1 MKSMEGKEQHRI
13 TSHVIIVT
21 SDAEGAGVKQFR
33 IRSWIVG
40 LVILLL
46 FAAFGAL
53 IGYFVY
59 EERIWQEAIDR
70 SNTQLRA
77 MEKLQNENERVKSDM
92 EQKELELLEKIQA
105 LQEEVQI
112 LSTTLNQKVMSE
124 SQLSEELSKLSNPA
138 GLPLNGPA
146 SSCEVEGA
154 DSPVAKIAASSG
166 VMAVATARGTVIAV
180 NDDAEYGH
188 SIWIDHGNGYITI
201 YRNQAD
207 PVVKQGDSVFR
218 GSTLYLIGDKN
229 RELGYQIMYEN
240 EYINPM
246 DLIDIKG

>member
-1 MKSMEGKEQHRI
+1 MEGKKQNRI

-21 SDAEGAGVKQFR
+21 SDAEDAGVKQFR

-40 LVILLL
+40 LVVILLC
-46 FAAFGAL
+46 AAFGAL
-53 IGYFVY
+53 IGYFAY
-59 EERIWQEAIDR
+59 EENIWQEAIDR

-77 MEKLQNENERVKSDM
+77 MEQLQNENEQVKTDM
-92 EQKELELLEKIQA
+92 EQKELKLLEEIRT

-112 LSTTLNQKVMSE
+112 LSTTLNQKVESE
-124 SQLSEELSKLSNPA
+124 GQLREEVSKLSDPT
-138 GLPLNGPA
+138 GFPLNGSA

-154 DSPVAKIAASSG
+154 DAPVAKIAASSG

-180 NDDAEYGH
+180 NDDVEYGH

-207 PVVKQGDSVFR
+207 PVVKQGDTVFR
-218 GSTLYLIGDKN
+218 GTTLYLIGDKN

-246 DLIDIKG
+246 DTIDIKG

>member
-1 MKSMEGKEQHRI
+1 MEGKKQNRI
-13 TSHVIIVT
+13 TSHVFIVT
-21 SDAEGAGVKQFR
+21 SDAEDAGVKQFR

-40 LVILLL
+40 LVVVLL

-53 IGYFVY
+53 IGYFAY
-59 EERIWQEAIDR
+59 EQNIWQEAIDR

-77 MEKLQNENERVKSDM
+77 MEQLQNENEQVKSDM
-92 EQKELELLEKIQA
+92 EQKELKLLEEIQT

-112 LSTTLNQKVMSE
+112 LSTTLNQKVESE
-124 SQLSEELSKLSNPA
+124 SQLREELSKLSDPT
-138 GLPLNGPA
+138 GFPLNGAA
-146 SSCEVEGA
+146 SSCDVEGA
-154 DSPVAKIAASSG
+154 DAPIAKIAASSG

-180 NDDAEYGH
+180 NDDVEYGH
-188 SIWIDHGNGYITI
+188 SIWVDHGNGYITI

-207 PVVKQGDSVFR
+207 PVVKQGDTVFR
-218 GSTLYLIGDKN
+218 GTTLYLIGDKN

-246 DLIDIKG
+246 DTIDIKG